1 MSWRGV
7 KNILWILI
15 LAVVINIPQSVY
27 AYPAEITDVSNRDY
41 ADAVIKILDNAKESI
56 DMVMYLISYNEKDQ
70 ESPVY
75 KLMHALGDAHKRGV
89 KVKVILDYRSSGDAK
104 EGAVSYYAYKF
115 LKDAGIKVK
124 FDTPSVYTHNK
135 TIVIDNKIVVAGSAN
150 WSQAA
155 LEKSNET
162 NLIVES
168 PQLAEDI
175 LKRFNKIELIPE
187 KPTLK
192 GCEKPT
198 EEGQYVLFPFA
209 LLAKNAVFQ
218 DIMRRGHERA
228 FDVYLLLIR
237 EFKTGEGGKINIS
250 YEEVA
255 GRIGMDREFHR
266 SMINRI
272 LRELQNRY
280 GLIKVKMHYGDPVD
294 ITLLNPSGSLLD
306 KLNSEECL
314 KIPDEYWRYRW
325 SKRLT
330 LAEKYCLLINLAEVS
345 QQTQWNEWL
354 LTREQIA
361 VKYGIGRSTISKGMM
376 GLRRYGIIDI
386 EYGEIDEGYP
396 KRMPALMRFKGLYD
410 YDAFQKSISEL
421 EDKYGKKLIKQARKY
436 ADIVFRAYD
445 LESIKDIIR
454 FIDSYGENM
463 VNEAFSIVKVK
474 AIDNPKRTF
483 KYVVGILKKKGACPC
498 D

>member
-1 MSWRGV
+1 M

-15 LAVVINIPQSVY
+15 LFIVINIPQSVY

-41 ADAVIKILDNAKESI
+41 ADAVIKILNNAKESI
-56 DMVMYLISYNEKDQ
+56 NVVMYLISYNEKDT
-70 ESPVY
+70 ESSVY
-75 KLMHALGDAHKRGV
+75 RLMQTLKNAHKRGV

-115 LKDAGIKVK
+115 LRDAGIKVK

-135 TIVIDNKIVVAGSAN
+135 TIVIDDKIVVAGSAN

-168 PQLAEDI
+168 SQLAEDI
-175 LKRFNKIELIPE
+175 LKRFNKIELIPY
-187 KPTLK
+187 K
-192 GCEKPT
+192 GA
-198 EEGQYVLFPFA
+198 EEGQYVLVPLA
-209 LLAKNAVFQ
+209 LLGKDGVFQ

-228 FDVYLLLIR
+228 FDIYLLLIR
-237 EFKTGEGGKINIS
+237 EFKTGKGGKVNIS
-250 YEEVA
+250 YEQMA
-255 GRIGMDREFHR
+255 DSIGMDREFHR
-266 SMINRI
+266 SMLNRT
-272 LRELQNRY
+272 LRNLQNRY
-280 GLIKVKMHYGDPVD
+280 RLIKVKMHYGDPVD
-294 ITLLNPSGSLLD
+294 ITLLDPVTETLLD
-306 KLNSEECL
+306 KLDSEECL
-314 KIPDEYWRYRW
+314 KIPDEYWRYGW

-361 VKYGIGRSTISKGMM
+361 VKYGIGRSTISKGMI

-386 EYGEIDEGYP
+386 EYGEIDEGYE

-421 EDKYGKKLIKQARKY
+421 EDKYGKKSIKQARKY

-445 LESIKDIIR
+445 LESISDIIR
-454 FIDSYGENM
+454 FIDSYSEKV
-463 VNEAFSIVKVK
+463 VNEAFSIVKMK

-483 KYVVGILKKKGACPC
+483 KYVVGILKKKGES
-498 D
+498 